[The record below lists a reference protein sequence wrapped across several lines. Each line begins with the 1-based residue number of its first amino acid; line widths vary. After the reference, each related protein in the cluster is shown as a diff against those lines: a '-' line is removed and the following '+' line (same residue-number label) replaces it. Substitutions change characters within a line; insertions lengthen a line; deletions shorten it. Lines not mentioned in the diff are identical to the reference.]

1 MSDTANNSP
10 PQAAQVSQDSPAG
23 AANKSA
29 FRYFRPPTSA
39 QQPRSELPDHY
50 FDVTAADVRAQQAS
64 LIARRDALQNAPL
77 RTAAMREAE
86 DKKRRARWPQTTI
99 RVKFAD
105 RSVLEKTFPSSDKI
119 KSVYAF
125 VRSSLREDVK
135 PIKFVLYQSP
145 PKREYKVS
153 DPKVRDLSLAEL
165 DLAPS
170 SVLMIKFE
178 DDRLNHQDVQAPLD
192 ASILALT
199 EDFPAPPVFD
209 VDPKADKDDGKGGSS
224 SRPRANL
231 ELSGKKDDG
240 GERKYPKWFK
250 LGPSECG
257 QSSSSSAPG

>member
-1 MSDTANNSP
+1 MADTTNASQP
-10 PQAAQVSQDSPAG
+10 PPAPHSQEQTAA
-23 AANKSA
+23 AADKPA
-29 FRYFRPPTSA
+29 FRYFRPPTAA
-39 QQPRSELPDHY
+39 QQPRTELPDHY
-50 FDVTAADVRAQQAS
+50 FDVTPADVRAQQAS

-125 VRSSLREDVK
+125 VRGSLREDVK

-145 PKREYKVS
+145 PKREYKVP
-153 DPKVRDLSLAEL
+153 DPKVRDLSLVEL

-178 DDRLNHQDVQAPLD
+178 DDRFNHQDAPAPLD
-192 ASILALT
+192 PSILALA

-209 VDPKADKDDGKGGSS
+209 VDPKVDKDDGKGPSA
-224 SRPRANL
+224 SRPRVNL
-231 ELSGKKDDG
+231 DLSGKKDEG

-250 LGPSECG
+250 LGPK
-257 QSSSSSAPG
+257 